1 MTKLAM
7 IAFGG
12 NALLRAGQKGTFPEQ
27 LENVERTCENLVPL
41 LEKGYNL
48 VIGHGNGPQVGN
60 GLLRHQAG
68 EKEYGLPAQ
77 PMDFCGAE
85 TQGSIA
91 YLIESGMDRVL
102 ARHQLNRKVVSLVT
116 RVEVKADDPAF
127 RNPTKPVGPYYKEI
141 PGQAGND
148 GGQAGNDNVMAG
160 SDRPSYR
167 EDPKGRG
174 WRKVVASPVPV
185 GIRNVELVGRLAREG
200 YIVVTVGGGGIPV
213 VKDERF
219 PVKPGMTAALKGVEA
234 VIDKDLASAL
244 CANSIGADEF
254 YILTDV
260 PKVYINF
267 RKENEQALD
276 TLTVAQAQQY
286 LAEGQFAE
294 GSMAPKVRA
303 AILFVQNGGK
313 ECIITEAGE
322 LGNPSCGTRIVK

>member
-1 MTKLAM
+1 MTRLAM

-41 LEKGYNL
+41 LEKGYNV

-68 EKEYGLPAQ
+68 EIEYGLPAQ

-102 ARHQLNRKVVSLVT
+102 ARHSLDRKVVSLVT
-116 RVEVKADDPAF
+116 RVEVRADDPAF
-127 RNPTKPVGPYYKEI
+127 QNPTKPVGPYYKEI
-141 PGQAGND
+141 P
-148 GGQAGNDNVMAG
+148 GQAGNDNVMAG

-174 WRKVVASPVPV
+174 WRKVVASPVPI

-213 VKDERF
+213 VK
-219 PVKPGMTAALKGVEA
+219 GQGVEA